1 MATIEMSSSAALP
14 RLQRGLV
21 ARLAH
26 VRRRVRARLL
36 IEGLAIVLA
45 EAVAL
50 ALFTFWADHTFR
62 LGPPAR
68 FVLLAAAIVVLCVE
82 AWRRIILPLFMSLD
96 LVALAGAIGR
106 TTVGGNGDLAA
117 RVASVLELPQL
128 LAGRGPPSAAMIDLA
143 VRRRHE
149 ALAGIDFDSALD
161 HARLRKMLLLL
172 AAGVVVPA
180 ALVLCFPNT
189 SELWARRMFLGS
201 REPWPQNTYLQV
213 ADERDGRIQVPR
225 GEAYVLRAMARTGSA
240 VPERISLTIRGADKT
255 TVQMKQ
261 FDANDFRHDFAVV
274 EQPLMLELEGGDDDY
289 GPIKLDPVDRP
300 RIVGLELTAQHPRQ
314 SVAETHNF
322 NGGDSDLSFLVKTQL
337 ALAIAANVPL
347 SELRLKPQ
355 SAHPTPGDLHRIDA
369 SHYSVAWVHDKA
381 AKFDLEL
388 VAADSHLVSL
398 PVPVGVGLK
407 VDQPPRVTMSYS
419 GVRQRITPQA
429 KVPLVIDSRDDYGL
443 AAVGLSIKDD
453 TPDPVDPS
461 KLVSHVVPQPLFP
474 ADNAAVPAAPNSSA
488 LPPELQLKQ
497 TIEVGPKKLFP
508 GSFLSVTADATDD
521 CYTGRQTNRSRT
533 ITFGIVSPEE
543 LFREI
548 LQRQQSE
555 RIKFRKQSEEA
566 EKLRDAMQASTDAKT
581 LAEIA
586 RRHRALQLETL
597 RIGTVL
603 GESLIE
609 IKLNGLGSPESHALM
624 ERNVLKP
631 LKALQDEL
639 ISPQTA
645 AIDSLVSAATAA
657 AETGSGS
664 PATPDAAKL
673 QTVVDRQEQII
684 SRMKDI
690 LKQMAQWDSFVDVL
704 NQLEQ
709 IIKLETGV
717 KDRTEKLEKKDTE
730 GLFDK

>member
-1 MATIEMSSSAALP
+1 MATVELSSTALP
-14 RLQRGLV
+14 QLQHELV
-21 ARLAH
+21 LRLAR
-26 VRRRVRARLL
+26 VRRSVRVRLL

-62 LGPPAR
+62 LGVTAR
-68 FVLLAAAIVVLCVE
+68 YVLLAAAILTLAFE
-82 AWRRIILPLFMSLD
+82 TWRRIIRPLFFPLD

-106 TTVGGNGDLAA
+106 KTAGGNGDLAS
-117 RVASVLELPQL
+117 RVASVLELPGL
-128 LAGRGPPSAAMIDLA
+128 LEGRGPPSAAMIERA

-149 ALAGIDFDSALD
+149 ALAGVDFDSALD

-172 AAGVVVPA
+172 AGGVIVPV
-180 ALVLCFPNT
+180 ALVACFPNT

-213 ADERDGRIQVPR
+213 ADERDGHIQVPR
-225 GEAYVLRAMARTGSA
+225 GEAYVLRAMARAGSV

-274 EQPLMLELEGGDDDY
+274 EQPLTLELEGGDDDY
-289 GPIKLDPVDRP
+289 HPISLDPVDRP
-300 RIVGLELTAQHPRQ
+300 RIVGLELTAKHPRQ
-314 SVAETHNF
+314 AAPETHNF
-322 NGGDSDLSFLVKTQL
+322 NGGDADLSFLVKTQL
-337 ALAIAANVPL
+337 ALSIAANVPL
-347 SELRLKPQ
+347 SELHLKPQ
-355 SAHPTPGDLHRIDA
+355 SSHPTPSDLRRIDA
-369 SHYSVAWVHDKA
+369 SHYSVAWVQDRA

-398 PVPVGVGLK
+398 PVPVSVGLK

-429 KVPLVIDSRDDYGL
+429 KVPLVVDARDDFGL
-443 AAVGLSIKDD
+443 AAVALAIKDE

-461 KLVSHVVPQPLFP
+461 KLVSHVVPQALFP
-474 ADNAAVPAAPNSSA
+474 GEKAASPSSTPAT

-497 TIEVGPKKLFP
+497 TIEVAPKKLSP
-508 GSFLSVTADATDD
+508 GSFLSVTAEATDD

-555 RIKFRKQSEEA
+555 RIKFRKQAEEA
-566 EKLRDAMQASTDAKT
+566 EKIRDAMPAAADAKA
-581 LAEIA
+581 LADIA

-603 GESLIE
+603 GDSLTE
-609 IKLNGLGSPESHALM
+609 IKLNGLGSPESHAIM
-624 ERNVLKP
+624 ERNVLTP
-631 LKALQDEL
+631 LKALQNEL

-645 AIDSLVSAATAA
+645 AIDSLVSAATASA
-657 AETGSGS
+657 DAGSGN
-664 PATPDAAKL
+664 ATAPDAAKL
-673 QTVVDRQEQII
+673 QAALERQEQIVT
-684 SRMKDI
+684 RMKDI

-704 NQLEQ
+704 NQLDQ

-717 KDRTEKLEKKDTE
+717 KDRSEKLQRKDIE

>member
-1 MATIEMSSSAALP
+1 MAL
-14 RLQRGLV
+14 
-21 ARLAH
+21 
-26 VRRRVRARLL
+26 
-36 IEGLAIVLA
+36 
-45 EAVAL
+45 
-50 ALFTFWADHTFR
+50 
-62 LGPPAR
+62 
-68 FVLLAAAIVVLCVE
+68 
-82 AWRRIILPLFMSLD
+82 
-96 LVALAGAIGR
+96 
-106 TTVGGNGDLAA
+106 N
-117 RVASVLELPQL
+117 
-128 LAGRGPPSAAMIDLA
+128 
-143 VRRRHE
+143 
-149 ALAGIDFDSALD
+149 
-161 HARLRKMLLLL
+161 
-172 AAGVVVPA
+172 
-180 ALVLCFPNT
+180 
-189 SELWARRMFLGS
+189 
-201 REPWPQNTYLQV
+201 
-213 ADERDGRIQVPR
+213 
-225 GEAYVLRAMARTGSA
+225 
-240 VPERISLTIRGADKT
+240 
-255 TVQMKQ
+255 
-261 FDANDFRHDFAVV
+261 
-274 EQPLMLELEGGDDDY
+274 
-289 GPIKLDPVDRP
+289 
-300 RIVGLELTAQHPRQ
+300 
-314 SVAETHNF
+314 
-322 NGGDSDLSFLVKTQL
+322 
-337 ALAIAANVPL
+337 IAANVPL

-355 SAHPTPGDLHRIDA
+355 SAHPTPGDLRRIDA
-369 SHYSVAWVHDKA
+369 SHYSVAWVQDKA

-398 PVPVGVGLK
+398 PVPVSVGLK

-429 KVPLVIDSRDDYGL
+429 KVPLVIDARDDYGL
-443 AAVGLSIKDD
+443 AAVGLAIKDE

-474 ADNAAVPAAPNSSA
+474 AEASASTDTGASLRTQRVPGPGHPADA

-497 TIEVGPKKLFP
+497 TIEVGLKKLSP
-508 GSFLSVTADATDD
+508 GSFLSVTAEATDD

-566 EKLRDAMQASTDAKT
+566 EKLRDAIQAATDAKA
-581 LAEIA
+581 LGEIA

-624 ERNVLKP
+624 ERNVLTP

-645 AIDSLVSAATAA
+645 AIDALVSAATAS
-657 AETGSGS
+657 AESGSGS

-673 QTVVDRQEQII
+673 QAAVDRQEQII
-684 SRMKDI
+684 GRMKEI

-717 KDRTEKLEKKDTE
+717 KDRTEKMEKKDTE